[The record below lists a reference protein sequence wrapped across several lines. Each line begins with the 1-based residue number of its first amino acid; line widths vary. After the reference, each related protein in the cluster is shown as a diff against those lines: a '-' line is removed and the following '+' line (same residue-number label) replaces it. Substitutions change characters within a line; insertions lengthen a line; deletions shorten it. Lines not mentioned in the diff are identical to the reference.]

1 MVNSVAL
8 KDSIPEVVSSLDE
21 KRIVEDIRYAG
32 RTGEAIGVYSR
43 GSGHCLNLVDGAEA
57 KIRRYIN

>member
-21 KRIVEDIRYAG
+21 KRLIEDIRYAS
-32 RTGEAIGVYSR
+32 RTGEAIGVNSW
-43 GSGHCLNLVDGAEA
+43 GSGHCLKVDGAEA